1 MIVCVVDVI
10 ATVVVVVV
18 VDVVVNDNDDY
29 GYRQSYRIG
38 HRKVTVEYWL

>member
-10 ATVVVVVV
+10 ATVGVVVVV
-18 VDVVVNDNDDY
+18 VDVVVNDDY
-29 GYRQSYRIG
+29 DYCQSYRIG